1 MIVLDTNVVSEVMS
15 GLPSSPVLPWIAA
28 HSGVDLRITVI
39 TAMEIS
45 YGLSRLPTGRKK
57 DQLAAAWDTVVDS
70 WAAKF
75 LTIDLD
81 TSRLAGEVQGLCSR
95 AGRPIPLADALISA
109 TTLRHGASLATRNIK
124 DFEGLGL
131 TLVNPWQN

>member
-1 MIVLDTNVVSEVMS
+1 
-15 GLPSSPVLPWIAA
+15 
-28 HSGVDLRITVI
+28 
-39 TAMEIS
+39 MEIS